1 MSEIPA
7 ENGKPSRVEQAAI
20 LLLSLGEEE
29 AAKVLKFL
37 DPREVQRVG
46 EAMAA
51 LRSIPRSSIDSVV
64 ESFLEDVTEQSGL
77 ALGVPD
83 YLRKMLVNALG
94 EHKATTLLERIS
106 GGSTGGLE
114 KLRWM
119 DPRAIADFMK
129 EEHPQVQAIVLS
141 YLEAETAGEVLGY
154 INDPAHCADIVMR
167 VARLDSVSP
176 TALAE
181 LAAVLEQHAGR
192 QAANRFAQLGGRR
205 NAAEIVNKL
214 GRGVDQ
220 AVLEKM
226 REVDESLAQLI
237 QEQMFVFDNLS
248 LIDDRGIQTLLREVS
263 TDMLVLALK
272 GADPLLAEKFF
283 ANMSKRAAELLRDDM
298 EAKGPVRLSEV
309 EAAQKEIVG
318 IARRLA
324 DEGELVIAGS
334 GEEMV

>member
-1 MSEIPA
+1 MSEAQDEP
-7 ENGKPSRVEQAAI
+7 GLQSVEQAAI

-29 AAKVLKFL
+29 AAKVLKYL

-46 EAMAA
+46 EAMAS
-51 LRSIPRSSIDSVV
+51 LSSIPRSNIDSVV
-64 ESFLEDVTEQSGL
+64 DAFLEDVSEHTGL

-83 YLRKMLVNALG
+83 YLKRMLVNALG

-119 DPRAIADFMK
+119 DSRAIADFMK

-141 YLEAETAGEVLGY
+141 YLEPEQAGEVLAY
-154 INDPAHCADIVMR
+154 INDPDHCADVVMR
-167 VARLDSVSP
+167 VAKLESVSP

-192 QAANRFAQLGGRR
+192 QAANRFAQLGGKRS
-205 NAAEIVNKL
+205 AAEILNKMK
-214 GRGVDQ
+214 RGTNQ
-220 AVLEKM
+220 PVLEKI
-226 REVDESLAQLI
+226 READEGLSESI
-237 QEQMFVFDNLS
+237 QENMFIFENLMM
-248 LIDDRGIQTLLREVS
+248 IDDRGIQTLLREVS

-272 GADPLLAEKFF
+272 AADPAIADKFF
-283 ANMSKRAAELLRDDM
+283 GNMSKRAAEMLKDDM

-309 EAAQKEIVG
+309 EAAQKEILT

-324 DEGELVIAGS
+324 DDGELVISGS

>member
-1 MSEIPA
+1 MSEAIEGSA
-7 ENGKPSRVEQAAI
+7 LGSVEQAAI

-46 EAMAA
+46 ETMAA
-51 LRSIPRSSIDSVV
+51 LGAISRRNIESVV
-64 ESFLEDVTEQSGL
+64 DSFLEEVTEQSGL
-77 ALGVPD
+77 SLGVPD
-83 YLRKMLVNALG
+83 YLKRMLVNALG

-119 DPRAIADFMK
+119 DSRAIADFMK

-141 YLEAETAGEVLGY
+141 YLEPDQAGEVLGH
-154 INDPAHCADIVMR
+154 IGDPGHCADIVMR
-167 VARLDSVSP
+167 VAKLESVSP

-192 QAANRFAQLGGRR
+192 QTANRFAQLGGRR
-205 NAAEIVNKL
+205 SAAEIMNKL
-214 GRGVDQ
+214 ARGSDQ
-220 AVLEKM
+220 VVLEKM
-226 REVDESLAQLI
+226 RQADEGLCESI
-237 QEQMFVFDNLS
+237 QEQMFIFDNLA

-272 GADPLLAEKFF
+272 GADPTLADKFF
-283 ANMSKRAAELLRDDM
+283 NNMSERAAELLRDDM
-298 EAKGPVRLSEV
+298 ETKGPVRLSEV
-309 EAAQKEIVG
+309 EAAQKEILN
-318 IARRLA
+318 ISRKLA
-324 DEGELVIAGS
+324 DDGELVIAGS
-334 GEEMV
+334 CEEMV